1 MRTLWKAMEDKYSN
15 TPFLRYRIDS
25 WNPAELPI
33 PDPPALKVL
42 VQGGTVEDR
51 ASVAEELS
59 NLFEEKHVLPQVWT
73 NPDVSHTNTIVLK
86 PNLDR
91 WAALDSSRL
100 GITPSDLADMVRV
113 ATSGKPA
120 SIDLP
125 IEGHTASVNLHYPQQ
140 YVKTP
145 EDIGSLPVGASGKLL
160 PLRGLV
166 QVSIESAKPL
176 IYRENGREMFQ
187 IIGRNNS
194 SSNGKSAD
202 KSYLKKA
209 ADLADT
215 WKKEDAKKTGDRPS
229 IIFEEADKDLNDAL
243 KQLSVAIGLS
253 VLLIFIT
260 LVVQFGSFMN
270 ALLVMVAI
278 PLGLIGVIASLFVFR
293 STLSLNSALGVI
305 LLNGISVANSII
317 LVDFQK
323 KLFDQG
329 LSPYEAALEAGKK
342 RLRPILIT
350 SLTTILAMLPVAL
363 GLGEGG
369 RILQPLGIAVAGGLW
384 VSMGFTLFVVPAL
397 QVAYLKKQ
405 TRSPSLAPGLTVEKE
420 LEDFEDS
427 IDAATQW
434 SYLQH
439 SERSSELLQ

>member
-1 MRTLWKAMEDKYSN
+1 
-15 TPFLRYRIDS
+15 
-25 WNPAELPI
+25 
-33 PDPPALKVL
+33 
-42 VQGGTVEDR
+42 VQGGSAEDR

-59 NLFEEKHVLPQVWT
+59 NLFEEKHVLPRVWT
-73 NPDVSHTNTIVLK
+73 NPDVTHSDTIVLK

-91 WAALDSSRL
+91 WAALDASKL
-100 GITPSDLADMVRV
+100 GVTPSDLADMVRV
-113 ATSGKPA
+113 ATTGKPA

-125 IEGHTASVNLHYPQQ
+125 IHGKTASVNLRFPEA

-145 EDIGSLPVGASGKLL
+145 DDIGSLPVGAAGKLM

-166 QVSIESAKPL
+166 QVAVESAKPP
-176 IYRENGREMFQ
+176 IYRENGRDMFQ

-194 SSNGKSAD
+194 SSDGKSTD
-202 KSYLKKA
+202 KSYLVQAQKI
-209 ADLADT
+209 ADE
-215 WKKEDAKKTGDRPS
+215 WKVRDSSKQGNRPS
-229 IIFEEADKDLNDAL
+229 IVFEEADKDLNEAL
-243 KQLSVAIGLS
+243 KQLSVAVALS
-253 VLLIFIT
+253 VALIFIT

-278 PLGLIGVIASLFVFR
+278 PLGLIGVLASLFVFR

-305 LLNGISVANSII
+305 LLNGIAVANSII

-323 KLFDQG
+323 RLFDEG
-329 LSPYEAALEAGKK
+329 KSPIEAALEAGKK

-397 QVAYLKKQ
+397 QVAYLSRLKQ
-405 TRSPSLAPGLTVEKE
+405 SSAEPHSVKVVDEFDLDEADSLGWPSEHSPPEM
-420 LEDFEDS
+420 
-427 IDAATQW
+427 
-434 SYLQH
+434 LQ
-439 SERSSELLQ
+439 